1 MSQLLHAGLVGR
13 PHGLDGSFHVARP
26 TPQLLTLG
34 ASLRIDGRDTE
45 VVRRAG
51 TDERPILR
59 LALAADRDTID
70 ALRGCELLA
79 PRLAAPELEEGAYWA
94 QDLEGCKVM
103 DGERELGTVAALVAL
118 PSCEVLQLED
128 GLLVP
133 MVGDAVKRIDVV
145 ARRIEVDAGFLLDR
159 PESGPRRQDAGPD
172 APRSVDRPEGGP
184 RRQDAGPDA
193 PRR

>member
-1 MSQLLHAGLVGR
+1 LSELLHAGLVGR
-13 PHGLDGSFHVARP
+13 PHGLDGSFHVAQP

-34 ASLRIDGRDTE
+34 ASLRVDDRDTE

-59 LALAADRDTID
+59 LALAADRDAIEG
-70 ALRGCELLA
+70 LRGRELLA
-79 PRLAAPELEEGAYWA
+79 PRGGAPKLEEGAFWA

-103 DGERELGTVAALVAL
+103 DGERELGTVAALLAL
-118 PSCEVLQLED
+118 PSCEALQLGD

-145 ARRIEVDAGFLLDR
+145 ARRIDVDARFLALDR
-159 PESGPRRQDAGPD
+159 S
-172 APRSVDRPEGGP
+172 
-184 RRQDAGPDA
+184 
-193 PRR
+193 